1 MTAAPRWWQWPTVL
15 SLDAPL
21 VGVVWQSALARV
33 AGVAIDW
40 PEVVV
45 LALSVWLAYAADRWF
60 EGWRVDTRDIRT
72 QRHHFYQ
79 RHRWPVAVLW
89 LLLFVVNVTVA
100 FSRLSL
106 QALLNGAVLLVP
118 VLAYVLSHQ
127 LVHRHHGWRVPK
139 ELCVAALLAGGAAVF
154 LLPTAHPA
162 ELAIGVSLF
171 GLLCFANVVL
181 ISLWE
186 REVDRSQGQVS
197 IAVDIDDA
205 TGAWA
210 IRQVPWIVA
219 VLGLVLAVGST
230 GALADVAAAGA
241 VSGVLL
247 IVTDRIERRHGWPL
261 ARVLAD
267 VCLLTPLSWLWR
279 G

>member
-1 MTAAPRWWQWPTVL
+1 
-15 SLDAPL
+15 
-21 VGVVWQSALARV
+21 
-33 AGVAIDW
+33 
-40 PEVVV
+40 
-45 LALSVWLAYAADRWF
+45 
-60 EGWRVDTRDIRT
+60 
-72 QRHHFYQ
+72 
-79 RHRWPVAVLW
+79 
-89 LLLFVVNVTVA
+89 
-100 FSRLSL
+100 
-106 QALLNGAVLLVP
+106 VP

-154 LLPTAHPA
+154 LRPSAHPV
-162 ELAIGVSLF
+162 ELVISASLF

-186 REVDRSQGQVS
+186 REVDRSQGQTS
-197 IAVDIDDA
+197 MAIDLDDA

-219 VLGLVLAVGST
+219 VLGLVLAVEST
-230 GALADVAAAGA
+230 GALADVALAAA
-241 VSGVLL
+241 VSAVLL
-247 IVTDRIERRHGWPL
+247 VVTDRLERQYGWPL

-267 VCLLTPLSWLWR
+267 VCLLTPLAWLWR